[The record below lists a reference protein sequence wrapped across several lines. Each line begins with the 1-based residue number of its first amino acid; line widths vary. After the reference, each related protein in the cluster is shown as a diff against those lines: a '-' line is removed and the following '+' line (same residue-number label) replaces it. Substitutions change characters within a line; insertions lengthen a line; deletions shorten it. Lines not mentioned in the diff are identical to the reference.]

1 MLIVNVVLAI
11 IVAHVVS
18 FAIPYFVTLGST
30 FMGSF
35 SVALFAV
42 SAIMLIAGGLFGT
55 LFSQTLVYG
64 SRQNP
69 RVRTR
74 DPNDEVEE
82 KKTGRGAVF
91 LIAGGVVFL
100 ESLALAMIVF

>member
-1 MLIVNVVLAI
+1 MLIVDIILAI
-11 IVAHVVS
+11 IIAHIVS
-18 FAIPYFVTLGST
+18 FAISYFVTLGST
-30 FMGSF
+30 FMASF

-42 SAIMLIAGGLFGT
+42 SAIMLIAGGIFGT

-64 SRQNP
+64 SRQDP

-82 KKTGRGAVF
+82 KKMGRGAVF
-91 LIAGGVVFL
+91 LIAGGIVFL
-100 ESLALAMIVF
+100 ESLALAMLVF